1 MPFGPMTVLQWDQ
14 YQGGAF
20 RETTGK
26 ALWGEKAAHVLV
38 GGRDADKLDVVFFIA
53 LPQLWIDGAFTVP
66 GRELIR
72 IIKNSLH
79 RPLPH
84 PVPAARPRP
93 QLPPAPQ

>member
-1 MPFGPMTVLQWDQ
+1 MTVLQWDH

-26 ALWGEKAAHVLV
+26 ALWGEKAANVLV

-53 LPQLWIDGAFTVP
+53 VPQLWIGGAFTVP

-72 IIKNSLH
+72 IIKKDMLH
-79 RPLPH
+79 DPEDWCRYLKKTHIKKVYHGP
-84 PVPAARPRP
+84 
-93 QLPPAPQ
+93 